1 MPDIMRAIISMIFA
15 MFFFTLAD
23 LFVKLASH
31 TLTPGMIVSF
41 MGAGTAV
48 FFYAALRWQGQR
60 AFQWSYLHWTVMM
73 RNAGEVGAAL
83 GMIIALSYVPLSTV
97 TAILQSQ
104 PLLLTAVGGLFLKER
119 VGIRRAA
126 AVCVGFFGVMV
137 ILQPGADH
145 FSSTSLLVFIAV
157 IGMTI
162 RDVGSRLLPATIP
175 TLSIALSGAVLIT
188 LSGLLMVAFFEAF
201 IWPSG
206 RALFYVIAMSVTA
219 SIGVYCITNAM
230 RLGELSVV
238 SPFRYIKIVFGVAA
252 GVFILSEQLTA
263 SVVIGS
269 VIVTA
274 AGLYA
279 FMRERHL
286 IKQQS
291 ERQISTNSTK

>member
-1 MPDIMRAIISMIFA
+1 MPDIMRAIISMILA

-23 LFVKLASH
+23 LFVKLASY
-31 TLTPGMIVSF
+31 TLTPGMIVFF

-48 FFYAALRWQGQR
+48 FFYAALRWQGQT
-60 AFQWSYLHWTVMM
+60 AFKWSYLHWTVMM
-73 RNAGEVGAAL
+73 RNIGEVGAAL

-119 VGIRRAA
+119 VGIRRAL
-126 AVCVGFFGVMV
+126 AVFVGFVGVMV
-137 ILQPGADH
+137 ILQPGAES
-145 FSSTSLLVFIAV
+145 FSSTSLLVLIAV

-162 RDVGSRLLPATIP
+162 RDVGSRLLPRRIP
-175 TLSIALSGAVLIT
+175 TLSIALSGAVLIA
-188 LSGLLMVAFFEAF
+188 LSGLVMITLSEAF

-206 RALFYVIAMSVTA
+206 SALFYVTAMSVTA

-238 SPFRYIKIVFGVAA
+238 SPFRYIKIVFGVGA
-252 GVFILSEQLTA
+252 GVLILAEPLTFP
-263 SVVIGS
+263 VVIGS

-279 FMRERHL
+279 FMRERYL
-286 IKQQS
+286 INQQS
-291 ERQISTNSTK
+291 DA

>member
-1 MPDIMRAIISMIFA
+1 MSDIMRAIISMIFA
-15 MFFFTLAD
+15 MFFFSLAD

-31 TLTPGMIVSF
+31 TLTPGMIVFF
-41 MGAGTAV
+41 MGAGTALS
-48 FFYAALRWQGQR
+48 FYAALRWQGQT
-60 AFQWSYLHWTVMM
+60 AFKWSYLHWTVMM
-73 RNAGEVGAAL
+73 RNIGEVGAAL

-119 VGIRRAA
+119 VGIRRAL
-126 AVCVGFFGVMV
+126 AVFIGFIGVMV
-137 ILQPGADH
+137 ILQPGADS
-145 FSSTSLLVFIAV
+145 FSSTSLLVLIAV

-162 RDVGSRLLPATIP
+162 RDVGSRLLPGRIP
-175 TLSIALSGAVLIT
+175 TLSIALSGAFLIALSGLAMIT
-188 LSGLLMVAFFEAF
+188 LSEAF

-206 RALFYVIAMSVTA
+206 SALFYVIAMSVTA

-238 SPFRYIKIVFGVAA
+238 SPFRYIKIVFGVGA
-252 GVFILSEQLTA
+252 GVLILAEPLTL

-279 FMRERHL
+279 FMRERYL
-286 IKQQS
+286 ITQQS
-291 ERQISTNSTK
+291 DR